1 MKFCEIS
8 LTYFLRQNNL
18 YLVIFRLLTA
28 SPDDQ
33 LKRNSYENQSFKTA
47 MTGPNMSNQQTKQAS
62 QNWIPPPGKH
72 PPQVPPKP
80 NSR

>member
-1 MKFCEIS
+1 
-8 LTYFLRQNNL
+8 
-18 YLVIFRLLTA
+18 LTA

>member
-1 MKFCEIS
+1 
-8 LTYFLRQNNL
+8 
-18 YLVIFRLLTA
+18 
-28 SPDDQ
+28 